1 MDKINRLRR
10 KIYGCRQSNEDSS
23 MPEESLE
30 RRTHREDP
38 HRVERTQALISD
50 NPEQSLRKL
59 ASIVELGI
67 ISLLDFINRSISI
80 VQKIAFTKSAN
91 HFINRRSFLLKMTK
105 SFIKINQRVLFMR
118 AHKGNVTVAMNQDE

>member
-1 MDKINRLRR
+1 MGTQQQNNSVLWIKSTVYDIKYTAL
-10 KIYGCRQSNEDSS
+10 GSPSEDSS

-30 RRTHREDP
+30 RRTYREDP

-50 NPEQSLRKL
+50 DPEQSLRKL

-105 SFIKINQRVLFMR
+105 SFIKIN
-118 AHKGNVTVAMNQDE
+118 